1 MIVLLAHFQI
11 IVDVIEYYASG
22 RTFAMNGTEL
32 CASVFVVG
40 FVPDM
45 LRLYIA
51 RSCYTLKNKSN
62 ETLTAKHSFLEKFD
76 QNSTKMFFWWL
87 LQNSRAA
94 LSTYCN
100 N

>member
-51 RSCYTLKNKSN
+51 RSC
-62 ETLTAKHSFLEKFD
+62 
-76 QNSTKMFFWWL
+76 
-87 LQNSRAA
+87 
-94 LSTYCN
+94 
-100 N
+100 